1 MNERSPI
8 NRRKA
13 IRGLGAGLVA
23 AAASR
28 SFAVERT
35 MTQELSMQKLQD
47 PVSKYPKP
55 PFKSQS
61 QPWPGLASKMDPR
74 PDHGEKTY
82 QGSGRLAGRNVCT
95 VGIWLCGYR
104 RMC

>member
-13 IRGLGAGLVA
+13 IRGVGAALVA

-28 SFAVERT
+28 SFAGERS
-35 MTQELSMQKLQD
+35 MTQELPMQKLQD
-47 PVSKYPKP
+47 PMSKYPKP

-61 QPWPGLASKMDPR
+61 RRGDELGARETRS
-74 PDHGEKTY
+74 
-82 QGSGRLAGRNVCT
+82 
-95 VGIWLCGYR
+95 LCSSITTNR
-104 RMC
+104 SCDDSNRQCE